1 MSEAVSIP
9 NDSPPDSPSR
19 EGEREPSIAVSLWF
33 DMQPNADA
41 GTAVPHWARTLAQA
55 HVDHE
60 MLVLAH
66 PDSAYARSGLVGDII
81 KGAVWP
87 DDAWQAI
94 LAQSIAR
101 ARSHG
106 TQQIA
111 IMLPYRTSPVLW
123 TQWALMTFAQMGA
136 HLDNTTGLLQG
147 MDDWERTLHRADAL
161 RWLIIDRVMTYGA
174 ARAPADYLPQM
185 RAFNPMARWVHDSLV
200 NKDVLLQG
208 LNAYHK
214 AAPLAQIA
222 LKKDDLGAWN
232 ANKVV
237 YFSSYSAVDRAKIT
251 SLIHRWRQQYSH
263 QIVRLWAAIR
273 VKDTAMPLAVSGIH
287 HLWSMEFV
295 PQYAAEEMSE
305 SGVWLLGQGIDVATL
320 RAELEQCSA

>member
-1 MSEAVSIP
+1 MSETASNHPIS
-9 NDSPPDSPSR
+9 NDSPAS
-19 EGEREPSIAVSLWF
+19 ERPPNLAVSLWF

-41 GTAVPHWARTLAQA
+41 GTLVPHWARTLAQA

-60 MLVLAH
+60 VLVLAH
-66 PDSAYARSGLVGDII
+66 PETAYARSGLVGHMVN
-81 KGAVWP
+81 GAAWP
-87 DDAWQAI
+87 DDAWQTV
-94 LAQSIAR
+94 LTQSIAQAR
-101 ARSHG
+101 AQGAQHMV
-106 TQQIA
+106 IL
-111 IMLPYRTSPVLW
+111 LPYRSSPVLW
-123 TQWALMTFAQMGA
+123 TQWALMTFARLGVR
-136 HLDNTTGLLQG
+136 LDNTTGLLQG

-161 RWLIIDRVMTYGA
+161 RWLIIDRVITYGA
-174 ARAPADYLPQM
+174 AREPADYLPQM

-200 NKDVLLQG
+200 HKDVLLQG
-208 LNAYHK
+208 LNAYDK
-214 AAPLAQIA
+214 AAPLTQIA

-251 SLIHRWRQQYSH
+251 SLIRRWRQQYSN

-273 VKDTAMPLAVSGIH
+273 VKDAAAPLAVSGIH

-295 PQYAAEEMSE
+295 PQYAAEDMPE
-305 SGVWLLGQGIDVATL
+305 SGVWLLGQGLDVATL

>member
-1 MSEAVSIP
+1 MSETAFIHATP
-9 NDSPPDSPSR
+9 NGSSLS
-19 EGEREPSIAVSLWF
+19 EREPSIAVSLWF

-41 GTAVPHWARTLAQA
+41 GTVVPHWARTLAQA
-55 HVDHE
+55 HVDND

-66 PDSAYARSGLVGDII
+66 PDTAYARSGLVGEII
-81 KGAVWP
+81 QGSAWP
-87 DDAWQAI
+87 DDAWQVI
-94 LAQSIAR
+94 LAQGIVR
-101 ARSHG
+101 ARTNG
-106 TQQIA
+106 MQQMVIL
-111 IMLPYRTSPVLW
+111 LPYRSSPVLW
-123 TQWALMTFAQMGA
+123 AQWALMTFAQMGA
-136 HLDNTTGLLQG
+136 CLDNTTGLLQG
-147 MDDWERTLHRADAL
+147 LDDWECTLHRADAL
-161 RWLIIDRVMTYGA
+161 RWLIIDRVITYGA

-200 NKDVLLQG
+200 NKEVLLQG
-208 LNAYHK
+208 LNAYHT

-222 LKKDDLGAWN
+222 LKKDDLGAWS

-273 VKDTAMPLAVSGIH
+273 VKEIEAPLVVSGIH
-287 HLWSMEFV
+287 HLWSMGFV
-295 PQYAAEEMSE
+295 PQDVAKEMTE
-305 SGVWLLGQGIDVATL
+305 SGVWLLGQGIDVANL

>member
-1 MSEAVSIP
+1 MSETASIHAIP
-9 NDSPPDSPSR
+9 NDSSSS
-19 EGEREPSIAVSLWF
+19 ERETSIAVSLWF

-41 GTAVPHWARTLAQA
+41 GTVVPHWARTLAQA

-66 PDSAYARSGLVGDII
+66 PDTAYARSGLVGDII
-81 KGAVWP
+81 QGSVWP
-87 DDAWQAI
+87 DDAWQAT
-94 LAQSIAR
+94 LAQGIAR
-101 ARSHG
+101 ARAHG
-106 TQQIA
+106 TQQLVVL
-111 IMLPYRTSPVLW
+111 LPYRSSPVLW

-136 HLDNTTGLLQG
+136 RLDNTTGLLQG

-161 RWLIIDRVMTYGA
+161 RWLIIDRVITYGV

-214 AAPLAQIA
+214 AASLAQIA

-251 SLIHRWRQQYSH
+251 SLIRRWRQQYSH

-273 VKDTAMPLAVSGIH
+273 VKDVAAPLAVSGIH

-295 PQYAAEEMSE
+295 PQYAAEEMTE